1 MKFRLSLARPTRANR
16 ALFPAICAGGL
27 ALCLVLQLA
36 LTGGVEIPE
45 DSPSGGQARA
55 VLPSISGQPLPP
67 ILRANSI
74 FSPGRTAL
82 DAVGE
87 AASAPLGGAVVAGA
101 VSIKGRSYAVIQR
114 PDGRITRLGV
124 GGFFEGWRL
133 RALTA
138 KAAHF
143 DQGAQKL
150 ILNFGARSVQGPPQS
165 AEYEEE
171 Q

>member
-1 MKFRLSLARPTRANR
+1 MKFRLSLAQPTRANR

-27 ALCLVLQLA
+27 ALCLLLQLA

-45 DSPSGGQARA
+45 VSPSGGQTRA
-55 VLPSISGQPLPP
+55 DFPSIGGQSLPP
-67 ILRANSI
+67 ILREKSI
-74 FSPGRTAL
+74 FSPGRTATS
-82 DAVGE
+82 AGAE
-87 AASAPLGGAVVAGA
+87 AAQAPLGGAVVAGA
-101 VSIKGRSYAVIQR
+101 VSIRGRSYAVIQR
-114 PDGRITRLGV
+114 PDGSIVRLGV

-133 RALTA
+133 RALTSN
-138 KAAHF
+138 AALF

-150 ILNFGARSVQGPPQS
+150 ILNFGARSVQAPPQS